1 MMDKYQETFEK
12 IKKLT
17 EKKEYLS
24 ASKEM
29 KQLLEQ
35 LEQDLKGKKGTYF
48 SFNHIL
54 EAYQYQYFKK
64 PDKKPFFTEINIA
77 AFYRFYGFILMH
89 LNRIGESITA
99 YENALDWNPVD
110 LDAFFQL
117 SELYKKSGDLKH
129 TKETTLALY
138 NYCCTRATM
147 AHFYRNLGFYYLES
161 YKPEIAIPLYIYS
174 NIFYDTK
181 QAHNELEYLSKAL
194 NQPIREYS
202 IKELQAVLSGEQL
215 PTGPN
220 PDTIGITFR
229 VGQLELELEHFS
241 NAFDC
246 FSMVYDLT
254 QDKEAKEMVTMLK
267 DKADIN

>member
-1 MMDKYQETFEK
+1 MDNYEQLFEEVK
-12 IKKLT
+12 QLT
-17 EKKEYLS
+17 EKKEFAP
-24 ASKEM
+24 ASEKM
-29 KQLLEQ
+29 KLVLEQ
-35 LEQDLKGKKGTYF
+35 LEHDLQGQKGKSF

-54 EAYQYQYFKK
+54 EAYQFQYFKQHK
-64 PDKKPFFTEINIA
+64 EEVLFTDVNCS
-77 AFYRFYGFILMH
+77 AFYRFYGYILMN
-89 LNRIGESITA
+89 LNQIGNAIIA

-110 LDAFFQL
+110 LDALFQL

-129 TKETTLALY
+129 TKETTLSLY

-181 QAHNELEYLSKAL
+181 QANNELDYLEKAL
-194 NQPIREYS
+194 QKPIKEYS
-202 IKELQAVLSGEQL
+202 IKELQTILSNEKI
-215 PTGPN
+215 PIAPN

-241 NAFDC
+241 NAYDC

-254 QDKEAKEMVTMLK
+254 HDKEAGELAEQLKE
-267 DKADIN
+267 KANL